1 MKAFDKAWG
10 IVKGD
15 EYDNLE
21 RFRGLGEGDVDP
33 NRKMADLPVPL
44 EQQPIEMLLDKVRRN
59 IPGYHG
65 LTDEQMIDVF
75 REEAIE
81 GLTTDE
87 VAQMRTAAED
97 NDGENHPQDIANVE
111 ALIALR
117 QRIME
122 M

>member
-1 MKAFDKAWG
+1 MTAFDKAWG

-15 EYDNLE
+15 E
-21 RFRGLGEGDVDP
+21 
-33 NRKMADLPVPL
+33 
-44 EQQPIEMLLDKVRRN
+44 IEMLLDKVRRN

-65 LTDEQMIDVF
+65 LTNEQLIDVI
-75 REEAIE
+75 REEGIT

-87 VAQMRTAAED
+87 VAQMRDARGSGGF
-97 NDGENHPQDIANVE
+97 DGNVE

-117 QRIME
+117 QKIME

>member
-1 MKAFDKAWG
+1 MTAFDKAWE

-15 EYDNLE
+15 EYVSPTRRMEGPPVDEDGDGTYQSME
-21 RFRGLGEGDVDP
+21 R
-33 NRKMADLPVPL
+33 
-44 EQQPIEMLLDKVRRN
+44 LLAIVSEN

-65 LTDEQMIDVF
+65 LTNEQLIDVI
-75 REEAIE
+75 REEGIT

-87 VAQMRTAAED
+87 VAQMRDARDSGGFDEAVAIG
-97 NDGENHPQDIANVE
+97 NAE

-117 QRIME
+117 QKIME